1 MANETRPS
9 RYEETWLTV
18 AIVLIVLALS
28 VALLYVGWVSD
39 DNPASALSFG
49 SYVAMTFGVLT
60 TLALGI
66 GLMTLVFLT
75 NRHRD
80 DA

>member
-1 MANETRPS
+1 MANQTRSS
-9 RYEETWLTV
+9 RHEETWLTV
-18 AIVLIVLALS
+18 AILLIVLALS

-39 DNPASALSFG
+39 ASALSFG

-66 GLMTLVFLT
+66 GLMTLVFFT

-80 DA
+80 DV